1 MSQLLQDGVV
11 VPPAVTDVHRPHRPD
26 WACTA
31 CRRPWPCAPVREAL
45 LDEAQIHPTNVRL
58 YLAGHLEAACRDFPT
73 MLAGELRNRLLGWV
87 VTKQDA
93 TR

>member
-1 MSQLLQDGVV
+1 
-11 VPPAVTDVHRPHRPD
+11 
-26 WACTA
+26 
-31 CRRPWPCAPVREAL
+31 VREAL